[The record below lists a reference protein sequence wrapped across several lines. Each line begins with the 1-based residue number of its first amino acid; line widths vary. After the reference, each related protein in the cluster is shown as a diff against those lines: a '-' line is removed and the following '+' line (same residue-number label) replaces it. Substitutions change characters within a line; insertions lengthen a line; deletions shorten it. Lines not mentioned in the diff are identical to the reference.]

1 MSGGVIV
8 TGGFGALGR
17 AVVEH
22 LAGAGHRVAAVDLAP
37 APQEFAGELALG
49 GVDLTNEAA
58 VTAAYAEVAKKLGG
72 IAAVV
77 NLAGGFVWEMIEGG
91 SLENWDKMYRM
102 NLRTAATSASA
113 ALPHLVKSG
122 GAIVNVGAAA
132 AAQPAAGMAPY
143 TASKAGVAALT
154 ASLAEEL
161 RGRGVRVNAV
171 LPTIIDTPTN
181 RADMPDADTSGWVKP
196 GSIARVVAWLIS
208 PESGAI
214 TGAAIPLSLAG

>member
-1 MSGGVIV
+1 MGGVIV

-22 LAGAGHRVAAVDLAP
+22 LAGAGHRVSAVDLAP
-37 APQEFAGELALG
+37 APQGFAGELALG
-49 GVDLTNEAA
+49 GVDLTDEAA
-58 VTAAYAEVAKKLGG
+58 VAKAFAEVAEKLGG

-77 NLAGGFVWEMIEGG
+77 NLAGGFVWETVEGG
-91 SLENWDKMYRM
+91 SLASWDKMYQM

-113 ALPHLVKSG
+113 VLPHLLANG

-132 AAQPAAGMAPY
+132 ASQPAAGMAPY

-196 GSIARVVAWLIS
+196 ASIARVIAFLIS
-208 PESGAI
+208 PEAGAI
-214 TGAAIPLSLAG
+214 TGASIPLSLPG